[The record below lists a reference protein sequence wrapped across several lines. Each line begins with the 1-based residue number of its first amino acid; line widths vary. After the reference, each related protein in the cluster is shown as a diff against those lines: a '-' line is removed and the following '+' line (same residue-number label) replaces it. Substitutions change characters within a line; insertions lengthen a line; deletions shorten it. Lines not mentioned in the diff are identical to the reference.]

1 MNFNFRVFVL
11 IFLFIVFASANPK
24 QSFKQVDLIKQILIE
39 TRFVDNI
46 VTLLNQQIQRTQEL
60 NPTIPNLII
69 SKMKNEIDKDK
80 IYQEVIRVWGDIYS
94 ESELQNIL
102 VFVKTPTG
110 KKFFITQPLINDR
123 QTGLGSVIG
132 IRMYQHLHQYDP
144 KKYPL
149 DDKMSKAIESMNKKN
164 K

>member
-1 MNFNFRVFVL
+1 MNSILRVFMI
-11 IFLFIVFASANPK
+11 IFLINVFALADTK
-24 QSFKQVDLIKQILIE
+24 QSSKQVDLIKKILVE

-46 VTLLNQQIQRTQEL
+46 ITLLNQQIQRTHEL
-60 NPTIPNLII
+60 HPKIPDIII

-80 IYQEVIRVWGDIYS
+80 MYQEIIRVWGDIYS

-110 KKFFITQPLINDR
+110 KKFFNTQPLINDR

-132 IRMYQHLHQYDP
+132 IRIYQHLHQYDP
-144 KKYPL
+144 KSFPL
-149 DDKMSKAIESMNKKN
+149 DEKMSKAIESMNKKN